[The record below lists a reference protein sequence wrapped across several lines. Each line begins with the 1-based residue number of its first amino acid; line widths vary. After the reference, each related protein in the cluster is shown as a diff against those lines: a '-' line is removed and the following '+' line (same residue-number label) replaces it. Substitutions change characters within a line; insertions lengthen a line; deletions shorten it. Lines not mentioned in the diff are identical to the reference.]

1 MNDNKLVILKEVF
14 HYGFSAVLALLAI
27 ILIYLGLIGEAKMPE
42 ALIAGLGI
50 LVFSILFYIGEL
62 TLKIIKIK
70 KEKSKSKE

>member
-1 MNDNKLVILKEVF
+1 MNDNKLVILKEVL